1 MPRKTKIIGRTR
13 ALFQPCFALLL
24 IKYIL
29 QWKSGDYEYQQRTGS
44 KWKDEERSEQ
54 RGREISKASLS
65 RERKRGKEKKCT
77 EQRGQATQGKRRAGS
92 KKREKEGERRPRAWK
107 MREETARWMAMAWSV
122 LEERTREKKEKTGGG
137 GGEEEGKERRKRERK
152 KESIGLCSR
161 PSQCVLVASVCPFVP
176 VHVRTSVRCLPWHSN
191 RVYSRL
197 APVEGLW
204 PIITWSLCSLRFF

>member
-1 MPRKTKIIGRTR
+1 MKINGRVR

-24 IKYIL
+24 IKYIP
-29 QWKSGDYEYQQRTGS
+29 QWKSGNYEYQRRTGS

-54 RGREISKASLS
+54 RGREISKASLT
-65 RERKRGKEKKCT
+65 RERKREKEKKCI
-77 EQRGQATQGKRRAGS
+77 EQRDQATQGKRRAGS
-92 KKREKEGERRPRAWK
+92 KKREKGGERRPRAWK
-107 MREETARWMAMAWSV
+107 MREETGRCMAMAWSV

-137 GGEEEGKERRKRERK
+137 GEREEEGKGWRKGERK

-176 VHVRTSVRCLPWHSN
+176 VHVRTSVRCLLWHSN